1 MKWER
6 VYDSEVFDEETIDS
20 AVEESMDSDDLQEAM
35 YDTMHEIGFSRF
47 FESLS
52 EEMKELI
59 YQKAYESV
67 LENYFNKVDEEEED
81 E

>member
-52 EEMKELI
+52 LFFSNFSFYIFFLAMI
-59 YQKAYESV
+59 MV
-67 LENYFNKVDEEEED
+67 T
-81 E
+81 